1 MPKRTHRN
9 PDHVQRHNTPSP
21 NNEVIANQ
29 LEALLSP
36 AIFAQ
41 QGYYRQLGLRDRILN
56 LPLMVAVVLTL
67 LWRQV
72 PGVQELTRLL
82 AREDL
87 LWCRATKVTQQA
99 LSERFLTFPAA
110 IFERVFKYL
119 LPQLQQNWRQRSNRP
134 LPDSTKFALKYFE
147 RIWVADGS
155 TLEALFRKLKSLE
168 DVPRGQLAG
177 KICTVIDVVTR
188 LPVEVWFHT
197 NPRAAETNFEAD
209 LLSLVTAKTLLLL
222 DRGFY
227 HFQFFATLISKEVA
241 FITRLKAGAS
251 VKVIQVF
258 TSQRSVRDQ
267 LIKLGTGRNG
277 APILTLRL
285 IEIRYGKS
293 WYAYIT
299 SVLDPVV
306 LPPYVVADLYRQ
318 RWRIEEAFNTVKRLL
333 GLSYLWTGSIN
344 GVKLQV
350 WATWLFYAVLVDLGD
365 AIADEL
371 ALPFD
376 RISLEMVYRGL
387 YHFTVAYDK
396 GKATDPVKYF
406 VAPENQ
412 DLDVVKTQ
420 RKPVEQLNLS
430 PSPRSERRPM
440 TVYHQTSLT
449 NCSSP

>member
-9 PDHVQRHNTPSP
+9 PDHVQRHNQPSP
-21 NNEVIANQ
+21 NNEAIANQ
-29 LEALLSP
+29 LEALLTP
-36 AIFAQ
+36 AITSQ
-41 QGYYRQLGLRDRILN
+41 QAYYRQLGLRARILN

-87 LWCRATKVTQQA
+87 LWCRATKVSQQA
-99 LSERFLTFPAA
+99 LCERFLTFPAEL
-110 IFERVFKYL
+110 FERVFKDL
-119 LPQLQQNWRQRSNRP
+119 LPQLQAHWQQRSSRP
-134 LPDSTKFALKYFE
+134 LPDSIKFARKYFE

-177 KICTVIDVVTR
+177 KICTVIDIVTR

-197 NPRAAETNFEAD
+197 NPKASETNFEAD
-209 LLSLVTAKTLLLL
+209 LLNLLKTKTLLLL

-227 HFQFFATLISKEVA
+227 HFLFFDQLISQQVD
-241 FITRLKAGAS
+241 FITRLKAGAA
-251 VKVIQVF
+251 VKVLQVF
-258 TSQRSVRDQ
+258 TNQNNVRDQ

-277 APILTLRL
+277 TPILTLRL
-285 IEIRYGKS
+285 VEIRCGQT

-306 LPPYVVADLYRQ
+306 LPPHVVADLYRR

-387 YHFTVAYDK
+387 YHFSVAYDK

-406 VAPENQ
+406 AAKQNQ
-412 DLDVVKTQ
+412 DLGVVKQ
-420 RKPVEQLNLS
+420 ERKHVPKLDLS
-430 PSPRSERRPM
+430 PFPSS
-440 TVYHQTSLT
+440 YLT
-449 NCSSP
+449 KVQFS